1 MKINGTIT
9 KVTVLPPVTSS
20 KSGKVW
26 EKCEAVV
33 TFPGENPQYND
44 SLVATVLRESGNVD
58 GWQRIAFNH
67 DGTPVAVVVTVS
79 FRAREYNG
87 RTYQDV
93 ILQNIEAR

>member
-1 MKINGTIT
+1 MKINGTLT
-9 KVTVLPPVTSS
+9 KVTVLPPVKSQ
-20 KSGKVW
+20 KSGKMW
-26 EKCEAVV
+26 DKCEAIV
-33 TFPGENPQYND
+33 TFPSENPQYND

-67 DGTPVAVVVTVS
+67 DGTPVAVEVTVS

-93 ILQNIEAR
+93 TIQNIEAR